1 MAQLS
6 RVFETL
12 LEGSSLVLTPT
23 CNSSF
28 RGSAALQS
36 AKVPPCLYLHVH
48 RNKKRK
54 IDNVV

>member
-23 CNSSF
+23 CNSSS

-48 RNKKRK
+48 GNKKEK
-54 IDNVV
+54 